1 MASTDMD
8 PREVLR
14 SRRQDVL
21 ALARKHGASSVRVF
35 GSVARGTARP
45 DSDVDLLVEMEP
57 GRSIF
62 DLIALE
68 QDLAELLGRPVQVV
82 SAAGLKPR
90 VMERVLSEAVP
101 V

>member
-1 MASTDMD
+1 M
-8 PREVLR
+8 EVR
-14 SRRQDVL
+14 DVVRARRQEIL
-21 ALARKHGASSVRVF
+21 AVARNHGARSVRLF